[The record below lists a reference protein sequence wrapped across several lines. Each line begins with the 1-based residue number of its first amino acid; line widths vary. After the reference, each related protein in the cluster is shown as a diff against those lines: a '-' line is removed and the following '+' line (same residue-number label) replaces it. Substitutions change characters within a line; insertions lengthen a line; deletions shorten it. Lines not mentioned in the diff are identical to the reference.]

1 MHNLFEQKLYP
12 CLKNN
17 LSKIRPSI
25 GSNKGVSRV
34 SRVGRI
40 VVSQGRV
47 EDGRISFGLP
57 LAKDVIPRD
66 NMGVVASNLSS
77 HKGAGSDSQGSL
89 AGLIGLGVKSRG
101 SEEGG
106 YLMDSSL
113 EFTIVSGNSLV
124 ASNSNR
130 NSSIGG
136 SHLGFYLGDGIGD
149 SRGNSSIGIADS
161 SIGVASKSSIGKN
174 NRWLSLSLSLS
185 NEVISGDNMGVVA
198 SNLGTEEST
207 CSTSQGPLAGL
218 IGLGVKGW
226 GSEEGRNFMNSS
238 LEFTIVT
245 SNSLV
250 ASNSNRNGSVGGSDL
265 GFYLGDG
272 IGDSRGNS
280 SIGIADSSIGV
291 ASKTSIGKN
300 NSWLSLSLSLSL
312 SNKVISGDNMGVVAS
327 NLGTE
332 ESAGSNSQGSLAGLI
347 GLGVESGG
355 SEEGRYFMNSSLE
368 FTIVSSNGL
377 VASNSHRDSSIGGD
391 NLSFCLGDRVC
402 DSWSN
407 CSIGVADS
415 SIRIASKSSIGK
427 NNSWLSI
434 SLSLSNEVISGDNMG
449 VVASNLGTE

>member
-77 HKGAGSDSQGSL
+77 HKGAGSNSQGSL
-89 AGLIGLGVKSRG
+89 AGLIGLGIKSRG
-101 SEEGG
+101 SKEGG

-113 EFTIVSGNSLV
+113 ELTIVSGNSLV

-130 NSSIGG
+130 NSSI
-136 SHLGFYLGDGIGD
+136 
-149 SRGNSSIGIADS
+149 
-161 SIGVASKSSIGKN
+161 
-174 NRWLSLSLSLS
+174 
-185 NEVISGDNMGVVA
+185 
-198 SNLGTEEST
+198 
-207 CSTSQGPLAGL
+207 
-218 IGLGVKGW
+218 
-226 GSEEGRNFMNSS
+226 
-238 LEFTIVT
+238 
-245 SNSLV
+245 
-250 ASNSNRNGSVGGSDL
+250 GGSDL

-291 ASKTSIGKN
+291 ASQPSIGKN

-312 SNKVISGDNMGVVAS
+312 SNKVISPM
-327 NLGTE
+327 
-332 ESAGSNSQGSLAGLI
+332 
-347 GLGVESGG
+347 
-355 SEEGRYFMNSSLE
+355 
-368 FTIVSSNGL
+368 
-377 VASNSHRDSSIGGD
+377 
-391 NLSFCLGDRVC
+391 
-402 DSWSN
+402 
-407 CSIGVADS
+407 
-415 SIRIASKSSIGK
+415 
-427 NNSWLSI
+427 
-434 SLSLSNEVISGDNMG
+434 
-449 VVASNLGTE
+449 